1 MRKYYDTKKVVIIG
15 TGAVGMSYAYALL
28 NQNICNELVLIDINE
43 KKANGEAMDLNHG
56 LAFSGSSMRIKAGT
70 YDDCKDADIV
80 CICAGVAQQPGET
93 RIALLRRNTAVFE
106 NIILK
111 VRASGFDG
119 IYIVATNPVDV
130 MTKITYVLSGADS
143 HKVIGTGT
151 MLDTARLRY
160 LLGDYFHVDPRNVHA
175 YVMGEH
181 GESEFVPW
189 SQAMVGTKKVLSLC
203 EESNGEYC
211 TDFLRQIEDE
221 VRFAAYK
228 IIEAKGATSYGI
240 GMSLARLTRAIFD
253 NEQSILT
260 VSTLIPER
268 GVFIGVPA
276 VIDRGG
282 VREVVSLELEEDER
296 KKFEASADFLHH
308 TYEDIAP
315 KFA

>member
-1 MRKYYDTKKVVIIG
+1 MRKYYDTKKVVIVG
-15 TGAVGMSYAYALL
+15 CGAVGMSYAYALL

-43 KKANGEAMDLNHG
+43 KRSQGEAMDLNHG
-56 LAFSGSSMRIKAGT
+56 LAFSSTSMRIKSGT
-70 YDDCKDADIV
+70 YEDCKDADIV
-80 CICAGVAQQPGET
+80 CICAGVAQQSGET

-106 NIILK
+106 SIIMR
-111 VRASGFDG
+111 VRESGFDG

-130 MTKITYVLSGADS
+130 MTKITYVLSGAPS
-143 HKVIGTGT
+143 QKVIGTGT

-189 SQAMVGTKKVLSLC
+189 SQAMVGTKKVTKLC
-203 EESNGEYC
+203 EESNGAYC
-211 TDFLRQIEDE
+211 TDFLAQIEDD

-228 IIEAKGATSYGI
+228 IIEAKGATCYGI

-260 VSTLIPER
+260 VSTLIPDK
-268 GVFIGVPA
+268 GVYIGVPA

-282 VREVVSLELEEDER
+282 VRNIVDLELGEEEI
-296 KKFEASADFLHH
+296 KKFNASADFLHH

-315 KFA
+315 KFV